1 MTRTGEAARPTLE
14 DDSETFLEW
23 LQANTRVLA
32 FAALAVAAIAL
43 GTWLYAYFGR
53 TNAAKAE
60 GLLAQA
66 ETALA
71 SQRLPEAQTQL
82 ERLIQN
88 YEGTPAA
95 GQGLLRLAQVLYE
108 QGKFQDGVARLE
120 GSLEEYDD
128 GPFAVS
134 VRQLAAAG
142 YEQLGK
148 PADAAAR
155 YAQAAE
161 LSELAGERD
170 GLLARAA
177 RAWADA
183 GRKDEAIRV
192 WQMLMDRPGGTL
204 ANEARGRIG
213 ELTAV
218 PAGTTPG

>member
-23 LQANTRVLA
+23 IQGHSREFSFALLA
-32 FAALAVAAIAL
+32 IVAIAL
-43 GTWLYAYFGR
+43 GGWLYIEFGR
-53 TNAAKAE
+53 TRTAKAE

-66 ETALA
+66 ETTLSA
-71 SQRLPEAQTQL
+71 QRLPEAQTQFQ
-82 ERLIQN
+82 RLVDS

-108 QGKFQDGVARLE
+108 QGKFQDGVTRLE
-120 GSLEEYDD
+120 GSFDEYAS
-128 GPFAVS
+128 GPLAVS

-155 YAQAAE
+155 YSEAAAKSG
-161 LSELAGERD
+161 LGNERD
-170 GLLARAA
+170 GLNARAA

-183 GRKDEAIRV
+183 GRKDEAIRI
-192 WQMLMDRPGGTL
+192 WKTL
-204 ANEARGRIG
+204 LAKTGSPIANEARIRMG
-213 ELTAV
+213 ELSAG
-218 PAGTTPG
+218 PAGATPG

>member
-1 MTRTGEAARPTLE
+1 MTRTGEVARPPLE
-14 DDSETFLEW
+14 DDSETFVEW
-23 LQANTRVLA
+23 LQAHSRELA
-32 FAALAVAAIAL
+32 FASLAIVAVSL
-43 GTWLYAYFGR
+43 GAWLYGYFGR
-53 TNAAKAE
+53 TNAARAE

-66 ETALA
+66 ETAMA

-82 ERLIQN
+82 ERLVQN

-120 GSLEEYDD
+120 RAFGEYDD

-155 YAQAAE
+155 YAEAAE
-161 LSELAGERD
+161 LSDLAGERD
-170 GLLARAA
+170 NLHARAA

-183 GRKDEAIRV
+183 GRKDEAVRLWKMI
-192 WQMLMDRPGGTL
+192 LDRPGSPL
-204 ANEARGRIG
+204 ANEARIRIG
-213 ELTAV
+213 ELTTV
-218 PAGTTPG
+218 PAGTAS